1 MPDLVANRK
10 QRKEPAM
17 YLNRRT
23 LSTLDT
29 RKLREVLD
37 RAARCWMTDVPH
49 LDVLRSAIRRAR
61 TASPAAFPGDVIT
74 MNSRFALKNVLT
86 GESGVYELVYPT
98 EQAIH
103 RNRISVLSSAGMALL
118 GARVGEELVWTSSTA
133 PEVGLVKK
141 LLHQPEA
148 ATRSV
153 SWEPRAVTPTQ
164 AALIG
169 SN

>member
-1 MPDLVANRK
+1 MN
-10 QRKEPAM
+10 
-17 YLNRRT
+17 LNTRT

-29 RKLREVLD
+29 KKLRQVLD

-61 TASPAAFPGDVIT
+61 TAPPAAFPYDVVT
-74 MNSRFALKNVLT
+74 MNTRFVLENALT
-86 GESGVYELVYPT
+86 GESGAYELVYPA
-98 EQAIH
+98 EEAVH
-103 RNRISVLSSAGMALL
+103 RNRISVLSTAGMALL
-118 GARVGEELVWTSSTA
+118 GARVGEELVWTSSA
-133 PEVGLVKK
+133 GPEVGLVQK

-148 ATRSV
+148 ATRSL
-153 SWEPRAVTPTQ
+153 SWEPRAVTPSQ

>member
-1 MPDLVANRK
+1 MNF
-10 QRKEPAM
+10 
-17 YLNRRT
+17 NTRT

-29 RKLREVLD
+29 RTLREIVD

-61 TASPAAFPGDVIT
+61 TARPAEFPSDLIT
-74 MNSRFALKNVLT
+74 MNSRFVLKNVLT
-86 GESGVYELVYPT
+86 GESGAYELVYPA
-98 EQAIH
+98 EEAVH
-103 RNRISVLSSAGMALL
+103 RNRISVLSTAGMALL
-118 GARVGEELVWTSSTA
+118 GARVGEELVWTSSA
-133 PEVGLVKK
+133 GPEVGLVQK

-148 ATRSV
+148 ATRSL

>member
-1 MPDLVANRK
+1 
-10 QRKEPAM
+10 M

-29 RKLREVLD
+29 RKLRDVVD
-37 RAARCWMTDVPH
+37 RAERCWMTDVPH

-61 TASPAAFPGDVIT
+61 TTPPAAFPGDVIT
-74 MNSRFALKNVLT
+74 MNSRFVLKNTLT
-86 GESGVYELVYPT
+86 GESGAYELVYPA
-98 EQAIH
+98 EEAIH

-118 GARVGEELVWTSSTA
+118 GARVGEELVWTSSA
-133 PEVGLVKK
+133 GPEVSLVHK
-141 LLHQPEA
+141 LLYQPEV
-148 ATRSV
+148 ATRRAT
-153 SWEPRAVTPTQ
+153 WEPRAVTRTQ